1 MNYKFLRLTLIAPL
15 FLAGAA
21 QAQGPMMMP
30 PPRTIA
36 VAGQG
41 EVAVAPDR
49 ARLRVG
55 VFQVSPDLAA
65 AQTEVNKVVR
75 AYLVELKALGTKESN
90 ISTAGFSIQPEYV
103 WDEKENLQRLTGYR
117 VSRDIEVLVENL
129 DKLGDYLLRATK
141 AGVNQMQ
148 PPQLESSKAKD
159 IQQQALV
166 KATQD
171 AQAKAKLLADTL
183 GVKVGPVRT
192 ISAGD
197 SYAPAP
203 MPKMAMAMRSDA
215 GGNSE
220 MGLLTGEIRY
230 SASVS
235 AEFDLIP

>member
-1 MNYKFLRLTLIAPL
+1 MNDKFLRLALIASL
-15 FLAGAA
+15 FIAGAA
-21 QAQGPMMMP
+21 QAQGQMMP

-75 AYLVELKALGTKESN
+75 AYLVELKALGTKEAN

-117 VSRDIEVLVENL
+117 VARDIEVLVENL

-141 AGVNQMQ
+141 AGVNQVQ

-197 SYAPAP
+197 SYSPAP